1 MSDPF
6 DLTDEPEPAPA
17 ARLRRGGDV
26 PSAGLPVAPPSTA
39 YLDGLN
45 PTQREAVEHTEGPLL
60 VLAGAGTGKTRVLT
74 TRIAHILLTRRAW
87 PGQIL
92 AVTFTNK
99 AAREMLERV
108 GAAIGQAADGLWL
121 GTFHSIGVRI
131 LRRHAELVGLKSN
144 FTILDTDD
152 QVRLIKQLLE
162 AEGVDDKKFPARI
175 LSGIIQRW
183 KDRAQGPDQV
193 GTGDDQAEFADG
205 RAVEIYRQYQERLR
219 AVNAADF
226 GDLVMLC
233 VSLFQQHPD
242 VLAEYHRRFRYIL
255 VDEYQ
260 DTNVAQYLWLRLLA
274 QGARDPQGAIKS
286 GPEAR
291 APSEEPPSPGA
302 RASRP
307 LMGGPEVRGPG
318 EGARAPSNICCVGDD
333 DQSIYGWRGAEV
345 GNILRFEKDFPGA
358 TIIRL
363 ERNYR
368 STPHILAAASHLIA
382 HNEGRLGKTLWT
394 ESKEGDKVR
403 LRGVWDGDEEARVI
417 GEEVEALQR
426 EKHALREIAI
436 LVRAAFQTR
445 EFEER
450 FMTLGVPYR
459 VVGGPRFYE
468 RQEIRDALAYL
479 RVVVQPDDDLA
490 FERIYNVP
498 KRGLGDSTLKT
509 LRDIQKTQRVSLFEA
524 ARRALETDEL
534 RPQARKTL
542 GGLVKNFERWRSML
556 DGMSH
561 IEVAETLLDESG
573 YTEMWQ
579 RDRSPEA
586 PGRLE
591 NLKELIN
598 ALQEFENLQGFLEH
612 VALVTE
618 GNQNAGG
625 DMVTIMTMHA
635 AKGLEFDTVFLP
647 GWEEG
652 LFPNQ
657 RALDDKG
664 VSGLEEER
672 RLAYVALTR
681 ARKNVHVSFAANRR
695 VFNQWQAAIPSRFI
709 SELPEAHLEASSDA
723 GLYGTASMGHY
734 GSMGRGGMMGRTIS
748 VAGSGGRGGLSDVD
762 VDADT
767 DASDADWGP
776 DWNRARKLG
785 AGTRPGS
792 TSVYSLGERG
802 GGRFGGGGGGF
813 GGGRRGRFGGE
824 ETYDDRRA
832 AGNRPA
838 DALAVG
844 QRVFHQKFGYG
855 KIVAIDGNKLDIE
868 FEKAGPKKVL
878 DSFVQAA

>member
-6 DLTDEPEPAPA
+6 DLTDEPDPAPA
-17 ARLRRGGDV
+17 PAPRGRRDV
-26 PSAGLPVAPPSTA
+26 PCAAPTA
-39 YLDGLN
+39 HLEGLN

-74 TRIAHILLTRRAW
+74 TRIAHILIMRRAW

-108 GAAIGQAADGLWL
+108 SAAIGQAADGLWL

-152 QVRLIKQLLE
+152 QVRLIRQILQ
-162 AEGVDDKKFPARI
+162 AENVDDKKFPARV

-183 KDRAQGPDQV
+183 KDRAQTPDKV
-193 GTGDDQAEFADG
+193 SPGDETAEFANG
-205 RAVEIYRQYQERLR
+205 RAVEIYRQYQERLA

-226 GDLVMLC
+226 GDLIMHC

-242 VLAEYHRRFRYIL
+242 VLADYHRRFRYIL

-274 QGARDPQGAIKS
+274 QGV
-286 GPEAR
+286 
-291 APSEEPPSPGA
+291 
-302 RASRP
+302 
-307 LMGGPEVRGPG
+307 GGR
-318 EGARAPSNICCVGDD
+318 NICCVGDD

-358 TIIRL
+358 AIVRL

-394 ESKEGDKVR
+394 EAKDGEKIR
-403 LRGVWDGDEEARVI
+403 LRGIWDGDEEARAT

-426 EKHALREIAI
+426 EQHSLREIAI

-450 FMTLGVPYR
+450 FLTLGVPYR
-459 VVGGPRFYE
+459 VIGGPRFYE

-479 RVVVQPDDDLA
+479 RVVAQPDDDLA

-498 KRGLGDSTLKT
+498 KRGLGDSTLKI

-542 GGLVKNFERWRSML
+542 GDLIRSFERWRAML
-556 DGMSH
+556 DGISH
-561 IEVAETLLDESG
+561 VEVAETLLDESG
-573 YTEMWQ
+573 YTGMWQ
-579 RDRSPEA
+579 RDKSPEA
-586 PGRLE
+586 PGRLD

-618 GNQNAGG
+618 GNENADG
-625 DMVTIMTMHA
+625 DMVNIMTMHA

-664 VSGLEEER
+664 TAGLEEER

-681 ARKNVHVSFAANRR
+681 ARKRVYVSFAANRR

-709 SELPEAHLEASSDA
+709 GELPEAHLEATSDA
-723 GLYGTASMGHY
+723 GLYGTASMGHF
-734 GSMGRGGMMGRTIS
+734 GSMGRRLPGTIPFGAQGRP
-748 VAGSGGRGGLSDVD
+748 GLTDVD
-762 VDADT
+762 TDT
-767 DASDADWGP
+767 ADADWGP
-776 DWNRARKLG
+776 DWARARKLG
-785 AGTRPGS
+785 AGTRPGAA
-792 TSVYSLGERG
+792 SVYSFAERG
-802 GGRFGGGGGGF
+802 NA
-813 GGGRRGRFGGE
+813 RRRARFGGE

-832 AGNRPA
+832 AGDRPA

-855 KIVAIDGNKLDIE
+855 KIIGIDGNKLDIE